1 MDRAKSSTG
10 LEAGQQE
17 QQGQSVMSGG
27 QFMALIMKHTPS
39 KLKLAGAV
47 MLGLG
52 ETLLALLIPLLTMRM
67 VEQLSASALE
77 AATIILLASVFLLQ
91 TALSG
96 FSVYMMSYVGQ
107 YIIAGLRKEVWERV
121 LKLPVSFFDRNSSGE
136 TMSRVTN
143 DTNVIKDFITGHVIS
158 FLSGIVSVIGGVVL
172 LLTIDWKMTLFML
185 VSVPAALLV
194 LWPLGAKMFAVSKSM
209 QDETAMFQGDLGRVL
224 SDIRLVKA
232 SLAERIEMRQ
242 GEGRIASLF
251 QFGLREAR
259 YVAIVTPLM
268 MSIMLLILVLL
279 IGYGGVRVAQ
289 GTLSGGELVAIILYM
304 FQIVVPFTQMASF
317 FTQFQKAR
325 GASERIQELLVEESE
340 QVVDSEAFEKQN
352 FIVTRTDS
360 GAYEE
365 QSDIVTRTNSV
376 GAAKPSQA
384 IRFQGVSFGYSADR
398 QILASIDF
406 YAEAGQMTAFVGP
419 SGTGKTTLFS
429 LIERFYEPTAGTI
442 SYGDES
448 IADMPLAAWRS
459 RLAYVSQDSP
469 MMSGTIRYNLTYGLE
484 GADEEDIL
492 VAVKR
497 ANLGSFVESLPEGL
511 DTEVGERGVMLS
523 GGQRQRLAIARAILR
538 NPDILLLDEATA
550 HLDSESE
557 GQVQAAL
564 QELMKGRTTLVIA
577 HRLSTIRDADKIIV
591 LEKGEVT
598 GQGTHAE
605 LLETHALYNKLVQQQ
620 LISDS
625 SGS

>member
-1 MDRAKSSTG
+1 MANLNIDNNRA
-10 LEAGQQE
+10 AE
-17 QQGQSVMSGG
+17 QAIGGG
-27 QFMALIMKHTPS
+27 QFTALLLKYKPS
-39 KLKLAGAV
+39 NIKLAGAV
-47 MLGLG
+47 ILGLG

-67 VEQLSASALE
+67 VEQLSASSLE
-77 AATIILLASVFLLQ
+77 AITIIGLAAVFLLQ
-91 TALSG
+91 TAMSG
-96 FSVYMMSYVGQ
+96 FSVYLMSYIGQ
-107 YIIAGLRKEVWERV
+107 YVIAGLRKEVWERV
-121 LKLPVSFFDRNSSGE
+121 LRLPVSFFDRNSSGE

-158 FLSGIVSVIGGVVL
+158 FLSGIVSVIGGVAL
-172 LLTIDWKMTLFML
+172 LLSIDWKMTLFML
-185 VSVPAALLV
+185 VAVPASLLV
-194 LWPLGAKMFAVSKSM
+194 LWPLGSKMFAVSKSM

-232 SLAERIEMRQ
+232 SLAEPLEKAQ

-251 QFGLREAR
+251 RYGLREAR

-289 GTLSGGELVAIILYM
+289 GSLSGGELVAIILYM

-317 FTQFQKAR
+317 FTQFQKAK
-325 GASERIQELLVEESE
+325 GASERIQELLVEEPE
-340 QVVDSEAFEKQN
+340 E
-352 FIVTRTDS
+352 S
-360 GAYEE
+360 GCEVKGMSRERENNYRGSIDKSSSNTI
-365 QSDIVTRTNSV
+365 QFHR
-376 GAAKPSQA
+376 
-384 IRFQGVSFGYSADR
+384 VSFGYSADR
-398 QILASIDF
+398 QLLESLDF
-406 YAEAGQMTAFVGP
+406 CAEAGEMTAFVGP

-429 LIERFYEPTAGTI
+429 LIERFYEPTSGSI
-442 SYGDES
+442 SYAGEP
-448 IADMPLAAWRS
+448 IAAMSVYDWRS
-459 RLAYVSQDSP
+459 KIAYVSQDSP
-469 MMSGTIRYNLTYGLE
+469 IMAGTIRYNLTYGLD
-484 GADEEDIL
+484 GAGEEEIGSAL
-492 VAVKR
+492 KR
-497 ANLGSFVESLPEGL
+497 ANLDAFVASLPEGL

-523 GGQRQRLAIARAILR
+523 GGQRQRLAIARAIVR
-538 NPDILLLDEATA
+538 NPEVLLLDEATA

-598 GQGTHAE
+598 GQGTHSE

-620 LISDS
+620 LITDS
-625 SGS
+625 SGV